1 MMGCKACALG
11 LAGVTVWCG
20 LAGGAAI
27 AGTIELRVSPL
38 LTRTTPP
45 TMRCPDTLTVTET
58 RQPYREGSYGIDGRA
73 DLTPLARDVAIA
85 SSDPF
90 SVTWVGTL
98 QPQYRDCQAAAG
110 MVSIDGEDYQG
121 HSYLRLRLTE
131 GKAYLILDMTGLRD
145 PNNYTTVIINQGVDH
160 GQPTW
165 SWGGSD

>member
-1 MMGCKACALG
+1 MGCKAWALG
-11 LAGVTVWCG
+11 LAGVTVWSG
-20 LAGGAAI
+20 LASGAEI

-58 RQPYREGSYGIDGRA
+58 LQPYREGSYGIDGRA
-73 DLTPLARDVAIA
+73 DLSDLVRDVAIA

>member
-1 MMGCKACALG
+1 MH
-11 LAGVTVWCG
+11 
-20 LAGGAAI
+20 
-27 AGTIELRVSPL
+27 
-38 LTRTTPP
+38 
-45 TMRCPDTLTVTET
+45 CPDTLTVTET
-58 RQPYREGSYGIDGRA
+58 LQPYREGSYGIDGRA
-73 DLTPLARDVAIA
+73 DLTAIATDGAIA

-131 GKAYLILDMTGLRD
+131 GKVYLILDMTGLRD

>member
-1 MMGCKACALG
+1 MMGCKAWALG
-11 LAGVTVWCG
+11 LAGVTVWSG
-20 LAGGAAI
+20 LASGAAI
-27 AGTIELRVSPL
+27 ASTIELQVSPL
-38 LTRTTPP
+38 LTRTSPP
-45 TMRCPDTLTVTET
+45 TMGCPDTLTVTET
-58 RQPYREGSYGIDGRA
+58 LQPYREGSYGIDGRA
-73 DLTPLARDVAIA
+73 DLSDLARDVAIA

-110 MVSIDGEDYQG
+110 MVTIDGENYQG

>member
-1 MMGCKACALG
+1 MMGCKAWALG
-11 LAGVTVWCG
+11 LAGVTVWSG
-20 LAGGAAI
+20 LASGAAI
-27 AGTIELRVSPL
+27 ASTIELQVSPL
-38 LTRTTPP
+38 LTRTSPP
-45 TMRCPDTLTVTET
+45 TMGCPDTLTVTET
-58 RQPYREGSYGIDGRA
+58 LQPYREGSYGIDGRA
-73 DLTPLARDVAIA
+73 DLSDLARDVAIA

-110 MVSIDGEDYQG
+110 MVAIDGENYQG

>member
-1 MMGCKACALG
+1 MGCKAWALG
-11 LAGVTVWCG
+11 LTGVTVWSG
-20 LAGGAAI
+20 LASGAAI
-27 AGTIELRVSPL
+27 ASTIELQVSPL

-45 TMRCPDTLTVTET
+45 TMGCPDTLTVTET
-58 RQPYREGSYGIDGRA
+58 LQPYREGSYGIDGRA
-73 DLTPLARDVAIA
+73 DLSDLARDVAIA

-110 MVSIDGEDYQG
+110 MVTIDGENYQG

>member
-1 MMGCKACALG
+1 MGCKAWALG
-11 LAGVTVWCG
+11 LAGVTVWSG
-20 LAGGAAI
+20 LASGAAI
-27 AGTIELRVSPL
+27 ASTIELQVSPL
-38 LTRTTPP
+38 LTRTSPP
-45 TMRCPDTLTVTET
+45 TMGCPDTLTVTET
-58 RQPYREGSYGIDGRA
+58 LQPYREGSYGIDGRA
-73 DLTPLARDVAIA
+73 DLSDLARDVAIA

-110 MVSIDGEDYQG
+110 MVAIDGENYQG

>member
-1 MMGCKACALG
+1 MMECKGWALG
-11 LAGVTVWCG
+11 LVGVAVWSG
-20 LAGGAAI
+20 LTSGAAI
-27 AGTIELRVSPL
+27 AGTIELRFSPL
-38 LTRTTPP
+38 LSRTTPP
-45 TMRCPDTLTVTET
+45 TMHCPDTLTVTET
-58 RQPYREGSYGIDGRA
+58 LQPYREGSYGIEGRA
-73 DLTPLARDVAIA
+73 DLTAIATDGAIA

-110 MVSIDGEDYQG
+110 MVSIDGEAYQG

-145 PNNYTTVIINQGVDH
+145 PNNYTTVIIDRGMDQ

-165 SWGGSD
+165 VWGGSD

>member
-1 MMGCKACALG
+1 
-11 LAGVTVWCG
+11 
-20 LAGGAAI
+20 
-27 AGTIELRVSPL
+27 
-38 LTRTTPP
+38 
-45 TMRCPDTLTVTET
+45 VTET
-58 RQPYREGSYGIDGRA
+58 LQPYREGSYGIEGRA
-73 DLTPLARDVAIA
+73 DLTAIATDGAIA

-110 MVSIDGEDYQG
+110 MVSIDGEAYQG

-145 PNNYTTVIINQGVDH
+145 PNNYTTVIIDRGMDQ

-165 SWGGSD
+165 VWGGSD

>member
-1 MMGCKACALG
+1 
-11 LAGVTVWCG
+11 
-20 LAGGAAI
+20 
-27 AGTIELRVSPL
+27 
-38 LTRTTPP
+38 
-45 TMRCPDTLTVTET
+45 MRCPDTLTVTET